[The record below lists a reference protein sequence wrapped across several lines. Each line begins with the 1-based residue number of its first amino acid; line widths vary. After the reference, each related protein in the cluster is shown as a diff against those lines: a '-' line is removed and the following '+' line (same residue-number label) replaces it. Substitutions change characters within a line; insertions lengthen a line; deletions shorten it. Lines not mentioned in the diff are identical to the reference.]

1 MMMTSLLVV
10 DDEET
15 FLHSVVR
22 MLRMKGYTN
31 LTPVSDPVEIRKLL
45 QNKTFDAALLDMTMP
60 GMDGLELLRII
71 KEHSPQTECIMVTA
85 NENIP
90 SVIKAV
96 KLGAYDYLVKPIT
109 PDQLT
114 HSLERAL
121 EHKQMIYML
130 MSQQETAFRES
141 LDNPEAF
148 AEVITC
154 DEGILRLLRETELHA
169 QTDIPVLIVGDTGT
183 GKELL
188 ARAIHKASHRVSGP
202 FVAVNMLSLSATLFE
217 SEFFGHVKGAFTGAV
232 QTKTGYLGQAQKG
245 TLFLDE
251 IGDLPMD
258 IQGKLLRILQEGEY
272 TPVGKT
278 QPEKADVRFIAATNQ
293 DLEKLVQE
301 GKFRRDLY
309 YRLRFAFIRLPRLRE
324 RKDDI
329 RLLAAHFLNSSP
341 RPDVTLSEEA
351 EAMLVCHNWPGNVR
365 ELQGVIE
372 AASNLAES
380 SVILPVHLNL
390 PANMTSIPLPD
401 VTAEGS
407 KIEPLAEVERRHI
420 LAVYRALNDNKTRA
434 ARKLG
439 ISLATLQRKL
449 KAYRVK

>member
-1 MMMTSLLVV
+1 MTSILII
-10 DDEET
+10 DDEQT

-22 MLRMKGYTN
+22 MLRMKGYAN
-31 LTPVSDPVEIRKLL
+31 LTPVSDPTEIPKLL
-45 QNKTFDAALLDMTMP
+45 QSKTFDAVLLDITMP

-114 HSLERAL
+114 YSLERAL

-130 MSQQETAFRES
+130 MRQQETAFSAS

-154 DEGILRLLRETELHA
+154 DERMLRLLRETELHA
-169 QTDIPVLIVGDTGT
+169 QTDIPVLIVGATGT

-188 ARAIHKASHRVSGP
+188 AQAIHKASRRVSGP

-272 TPVGKT
+272 MPVGKT
-278 QPEKADVRFIAATNQ
+278 QPKKADVRFIAATNQ
-293 DLEKLVQE
+293 DLETLVEE

-309 YRLRFAFIRLPRLRE
+309 YRLRFAFIRLPSLRE

-329 RLLAAHFLNSSP
+329 RLLAADFLNTSP

-351 EAMLVCHNWPGNVR
+351 EAMLVCHDWPGNVR
-365 ELQGVIE
+365 ELKGVLE

-380 SVILPVHLNL
+380 SVILPAHLNL
-390 PANMTSIPLPD
+390 PANTASITLPE
-401 VTAEGS
+401 VTAAGS

-420 LAVYRALNDNKTRA
+420 LAVYQALNNKTQA